1 MKWPR
6 VLVGV
11 ATVAVVGFG
20 AGAAL
25 QLATSTNST
34 AGVAGAASV
43 RDCPDGSVID
53 SYTAGSRVY
62 AIAQSESG
70 DWIEVRDLTSP
81 DQIVW
86 VAAED
91 VELDADLSSLPIS
104 DCPANDGVVALG
116 ATTTTLDATTTTLD
130 ATTTTLD
137 TTTTTVADTSTST
150 VADTTPTTPGGTT
163 PTTVAT
169 TTTTPGGTTPTTA
182 APDTTPPTIGSKG
195 ATPDEIWEEDGL
207 GVKCPLGTD
216 RQSTI
221 SAVVT
226 DNFAVTSVTAAWS
239 DPDGIQNVPMSGVG
253 SNYTTTFGPYEA
265 GDWDPFSVFPYDHS
279 VTITITARD
288 AAGNKSS
295 TTVSVTVWEI
305 GHCLP

>member
-1 MKWPR
+1 MKLPM

-11 ATVAVVGFG
+11 ATVAVIGLG

-25 QLATSTNST
+25 QMATSTSS
-34 AGVAGAASV
+34 AAEVVGAAPV

-62 AIAQSESG
+62 AIGRSESG
-70 DWIEVRDLTSP
+70 DWIQVRDLTSP

-86 VAAED
+86 VAAGD

-104 DCPANDGVVALG
+104 DCPAFDGVVAIG

-130 ATTTTLD
+130 ATTTT
-137 TTTTTVADTSTST
+137 VADTSTST
-150 VADTTPTTPGGTT
+150 VAG
-163 PTTVAT
+163 T
-169 TTTTPGGTTPTTA
+169 TTTTTSGGTTTTTVTTTTTTTTA
-182 APDTTPPTIGSKG
+182 PDKSPPTIGSKS

-207 GVKCPLGTD
+207 GISCLPDTD

-226 DNFAVTSVTAAWS
+226 DNLAVMSVTASWS
-239 DPDGIQNVPMSGVG
+239 DPDGSQNVAMSAVG
-253 SNYTTTFGPYEA
+253 SNYTITFGPYPA
-265 GDWDPFSVFPYDHS
+265 GEWDPFSVSPYDHS

-305 GHCLP
+305 GDCFI